1 MPSIHVVK
9 GKYPHLGWVDI
20 EGNGVATEIAVLK
33 NGAGGLYFIRINKLD
48 MIDKQRLFKI
58 VTNRNSGL
66 YELWDL
72 MSNITLGNG
81 ANALDYFH
89 QYVKVLTPS
98 RQLLNPSLSR
108 IVDPRWT
115 GVQQRGQ
122 QQMPQQ
128 AAQQPQAPQPQYA
141 PQPQPQPQPQQQPP
155 AQQQVVTEAKE
166 PEERKPL
173 IKRTRRTT
181 RKSTTKKS
189 GE

>member
-1 MPSIHVVK
+1 MANVNVVK

-20 EGNGVATEIAVLK
+20 EGNGVATEVAVLK
-33 NGAGGLYFIRINKLD
+33 NGPQGLFFIRINKLD

-81 ANALDYFH
+81 ANALGYFH

-98 RQLLNPSLSR
+98 RQVLAPSMSR
-108 IVDPRWT
+108 MVDPRWT

-122 QQMPQQ
+122 Q
-128 AAQQPQAPQPQYA
+128 
-141 PQPQPQPQPQQQPP
+141 PQPQPQPQANVQQQPVAP
-155 AQQQVVTEAKE
+155 QPQQSGAQQQNVQPQTTIRESA
-166 PEERKPL
+166 PQQEEEKPRSL
-173 IKRTRRTT
+173 IKRTRKTT
-181 RKSTTKKS
+181 PKP
-189 GE
+189 